1 MRALRI
7 IFINILILIGLF
19 IFLEFGWRVALTI
32 KNYKIPV
39 VNYFGKTWYRVNVI
53 ELGQFDRKL
62 IKTLKPNLKILNVD
76 IPRYEKKSRI
86 SSNELGFRNNLNQ
99 VEFKD
104 ENLRILTVGDSFTF
118 GDQVSDQSTWPSCIE
133 KELKI
138 KTDNGGYGGYSAGQS
153 VRKAILES
161 KKRKYSHVI
170 WSIFSRL

>member
-1 MRALRI
+1 MRALKI

-118 GDQVSDQSTWPSCIE
+118 GDHVSDQT
-133 KELKI
+133 ELVW
-138 KTDNGGYGGYSAGQS
+138 SAQ
-153 VRKAILES
+153 L
-161 KKRKYSHVI
+161 RKYQEI
-170 WSIFSRL
+170 IGRRSRLIQCFAQTTLGA